1 MRWNVVRA
9 SVASAMI
16 AFWFPVSA
24 EPVRMDTIDD
34 ELKVLIERSVSERFL
49 DPWSTQFGRLSANLD
64 LAKGTIVTC
73 GMVNA
78 KNNMGGYVGFKPFF
92 AIWSFGNGMEYVA
105 TADESGEDFVREKCE
120 RDDLELTVWP

>member
-1 MRWNVVRA
+1 MIRTTLRHTVLLALSMFGAPLRA
-9 SVASAMI
+9 D
-16 AFWFPVSA
+16 PV
-24 EPVRMDTIDD
+24 PMQNIDED
-34 ELKVLIERSVSERFL
+34 FRLTVERAVSERFV

-64 LAKGTIVTC
+64 LAKGTIITC